1 MLEFEWTTILW
12 TVVNLLVLYLFLRK
26 FLFGRI
32 NAILDQRRALIQD
45 SIDAAERSN
54 SQAETLRRSY
64 EEKLAEAQQE
74 ADQITSAAHARAQR
88 AYDAKLRQAQADAQ
102 KVQADARARIDAERA
117 EMLQGVR
124 GEVASLA
131 LLAASKAA
139 EKAVDSQEERAL
151 VDAFLS
157 EVGEQA

>member
-1 MLEFEWTTILW
+1 MLEFHLSTIVF
-12 TVVNLLVLYLFLRK
+12 TVINLLVLYLFLRK

-74 ADQITSAAHARAQR
+74 ADQITSAAHARAP
-88 AYDAKLRQAQADAQ
+88 
-102 KVQADARARIDAERA
+102 
-117 EMLQGVR
+117 MW
-124 GEVASLA
+124 ASHIR
-131 LLAASKAA
+131 
-139 EKAVDSQEERAL
+139 E
-151 VDAFLS
+151 
-157 EVGEQA
+157 